1 MQEDETGKPSINFQ
15 DERSVAI
22 LTKCLLQKDF
32 DLKVD
37 FPTNRLIPTLP
48 LRLNYI
54 LWIEDILNTFGI
66 KEVSGVDIGEFNGCP
81 SVMWIITNP
90 VYLQVVAHLVFI
102 RCWVP
107 KRINGP

>member
-1 MQEDETGKPSINFQ
+1 M
-15 DERSVAI
+15 AI

-37 FPTNRLIPTLP
+37 FPINRLIPTLP

-66 KEVSGVDIGEFNGCP
+66 KEVSGVDIGKFSGCP
-81 SVMWIITNP
+81 SVMWVITNS

-107 KRINGP
+107 RRINGP